1 MDLQREIFFL
11 SLHINTYCAMTFLDV
26 EDPVMKRADEATA
39 LKEVTFDRQEQ
50 STNKEANT

>member
-1 MDLQREIFFL
+1 
-11 SLHINTYCAMTFLDV
+11 MTFLDV